1 MRKPAIFYWRQIFRE
16 LSEHR
21 FLLLQL
27 VRINFLEEFKKSS
40 IGVLKSAL
48 APVLGIVVWLLFA
61 ETGLFDPGVT
71 AIPYAAY
78 VILSMGIFTA
88 FVNFAYHVGDVLQY
102 HRNVITE
109 TQISFAVLYT
119 QKMIHALLHYSI
131 PLLSTVLILLIFG
144 IPLKPA
150 GLLLPVVLIPT
161 MLLGAVVGCLLSIF
175 QIVNVDLFTTGK
187 RAVQAVVFVTPVIY
201 SSEVKSELLQ
211 VILSWNPLTYLV
223 GAARDLLTK
232 GFYQHWEGFWWST
245 GMVLLAFALIFPMVV
260 KHSNK
265 IIEKIY

>member
-1 MRKPAIFYWRQIFRE
+1 MRKPAIFYWGQIFRE

-21 FLLLQL
+21 FLLIQL
-27 VRINFLEEFKKSS
+27 VRINFLEEFKKSR
-40 IGVLKSAL
+40 IGVVKSAL
-48 APVLGIVVWLLFA
+48 APVLGVIVWLLFTK
-61 ETGLFDPGVT
+61 TGLFNPGDT
-71 AIPYAAY
+71 SIPYAAY

-88 FVNFAYHVGDVLQY
+88 FVNFAYHVADVLQY
-102 HRNVITE
+102 HRNIITE
-109 TQISFAVLYT
+109 TQISFAVLYA

-131 PLLSTVLILLIFG
+131 PLISTVFILLAFG
-144 IPLKPA
+144 IPLKLA
-150 GLLLPVVLIPT
+150 GFLLPLVLVPT

-201 SSEVKSELLQ
+201 SADVKNELLQ

-223 GAARDLLTK
+223 GAARDLLTE
-232 GFYQHWEGFWWST
+232 GGYLHWEGFWWST
-245 GMVLLAFALIFPMVV
+245 GVVLIAFALIFPMVV